1 VTSTASSQ
9 QPPTRSA
16 WNPAQYGKFAE
27 ERAQPFYDLLAMVQ
41 PIPGGRAIDLGCG
54 TGELTRV
61 MHERVEA
68 AETIGLDSSDTMLA
82 GSAQHTSDSLWF
94 LQGDIESF
102 VDPAGFDL
110 VFSNAALQWVDGH
123 EALFGRLAGL
133 VRPGGQLAV
142 QMPANHDHLSHLI
155 AHEVAA
161 EEPFRSLLGGYV
173 RTVPVESAEWYARA
187 LFRLGFRE
195 QSVRLQVYPHVLE
208 GPGGVV
214 EWVKGSLLTDYRKRL
229 SPEAYDRYLARY
241 QERLLPL
248 LGEERPYFYAFK
260 RLLLW
265 GRR

>member
-1 VTSTASSQ
+1 VTQPARSQPKTAS
-9 QPPTRSA
+9 SA
-16 WNPAQYGKFAE
+16 WNPAQYGKFAD

-41 PIPGGRAIDLGCG
+41 PVPGGRAIDLGCG

-61 MHERVEA
+61 MHERVGA

-82 GSAQHTSDSLWF
+82 DSAKHASESLWF
-94 LQGDIESF
+94 LQGEIESF

-123 EALFGRLAGL
+123 EALFERLAGL

-142 QMPANHDHLSHLI
+142 QMPANHDHVSHLV

-173 RTVPVESAEWYARA
+173 RSVPVESAEWYARE
-187 LFRLGFRE
+187 LFRLGSRE

-208 GPGGVV
+208 GPEGVV

-229 SPEAYDRYLARY
+229 SPGDYERYLQRY
-241 QERLLPL
+241 EERLLPL
-248 LGEERPYFYAFK
+248 LGEQRPYFYAFK
-260 RLLLW
+260 RVLLW
-265 GRR
+265 ARR